1 MISIFLILGIRSDVP
16 DYSLNNTSTNSC
28 SSPDVEAKTYEQEA
42 TTFHIG
48 RQVTSGS
55 EIITGASEILTLLRV
70 LGEGYRLS
78 CLYRSQVIN

>member
-1 MISIFLILGIRSDVP
+1 MISFFILGIRSDVP

-28 SSPDVEAKTYEQEA
+28 SSPVLEAKTYEQEA
-42 TTFHIG
+42 ATSQIG
-48 RQVTSGS
+48 HQVTSGS
-55 EIITGASEILTLLRV
+55 KLITGASEILTLLRV